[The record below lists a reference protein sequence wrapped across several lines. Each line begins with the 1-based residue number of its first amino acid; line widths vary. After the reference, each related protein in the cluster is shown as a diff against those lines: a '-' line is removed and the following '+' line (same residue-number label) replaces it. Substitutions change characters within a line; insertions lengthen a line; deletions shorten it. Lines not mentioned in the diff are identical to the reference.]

1 MSWFGSGRAGQSGVD
16 LERFRAWTLAGS
28 PASRAV
34 ASILVS
40 AIIIETWAVIVALL
54 RQRQLAG

>member
-1 MSWFGSGRAGQSGVD
+1 VQTGVD
-16 LERFRAWTLAGS
+16 LERFRAWASTGS
-28 PASRAV
+28 PASRAL

-40 AIIIETWAVIVALL
+40 AIIVESWAVIVAPL